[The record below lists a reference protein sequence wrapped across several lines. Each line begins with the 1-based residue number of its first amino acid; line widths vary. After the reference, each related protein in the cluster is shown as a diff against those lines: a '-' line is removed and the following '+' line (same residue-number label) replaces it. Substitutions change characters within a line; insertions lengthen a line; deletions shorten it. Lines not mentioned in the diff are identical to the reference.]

1 MQQQE
6 IHEFLERYF
15 LATNCEIQENNH
27 GYMVVQLTN
36 ELDKLLM
43 NRPFYWHYLEKTG
56 GTPNPMK
63 LTLITDSQAAHS
75 HVKGE
80 TIHFGSPR
88 LHQIFKST
96 KSLAAYIRLYENHD
110 NLFGRQTPLY
120 PWLGINVKIS
130 YQCDR
135 KRDVF
140 KSIGLQLING
150 MMVENFHDRLLQIP
164 LTPKIPDYSFTLSP
178 LVMPKSG
185 LRRIEQYLRR
195 IIGQEDHTWAEEARI
210 RWQKDL
216 NLLDHFYEEEEE
228 RKESYEIEKAALKEQ
243 YEPKILISII
253 NGGLFYL
260 TERRMVD
267 DYWGQTPLI

>member
-6 IHEFLERYF
+6 IHNFLEQYF
-15 LATNCEIQENNH
+15 QSNHCEIIENNK

-36 ELDKLLM
+36 ELDKELM

-63 LTLITDSQAAHS
+63 MTFITNSLHVPD

-96 KSLAAYIRLYENHD
+96 KSLAGYIRLYQNID
-110 NLFGRQTPLY
+110 QNFGRQTPLY
-120 PWLGINVKIS
+120 PWLGINLKIS

-150 MMVENFHDRLLQIP
+150 MMVEDFHNKLLQIS
-164 LTPKIPDYSFTLSP
+164 LTPKIPDYTFTMSP
-178 LVMPKSG
+178 LIMPKSG
-185 LRRIEQYLRR
+185 LARIEQY
-195 IIGQEDHTWAEEARI
+195 IKNNISQEDHAWADEAKM
-210 RWQKDL
+210 RWQQDL
-216 NLLDHFYEEEEE
+216 DLLHHFYEEIEI
-228 RKESYEIEKAALKEQ
+228 KDAFEIEKAALKEQ
-243 YEPKILISII
+243 YEPKINISIV

-260 TERRMVD
+260 TEKA
-267 DYWGQTPLI
+267 I